1 MNNNCIKGTALGVVF
16 VLAAVLGGCQQPRK
30 DSAVQPRSVSA
41 DSRKPDGA
49 ASAAEAPAEPDSVT
63 QVAASGAS
71 ETGRPAPTTS
81 SASASDDAP
90 SGKTGE
96 PAVKTSL
103 PPAPDV
109 KVSTTEAPAASDP
122 APAEDVGGRNAAT
135 PPAPTPAADN
145 NAGTADDAAAAS
157 GRDAN
162 PAPAPVT
169 PAAQTDPRSAS
180 SSTSSP
186 DGYTLSA
193 NPTTQAGRGAPSP
206 LDPMRPC
213 VWISID
219 SREGRFSPGKIQ
231 WEIGEPVSATP
242 TVSFRALQPVVGDI
256 VRVQVYLMRLVEV
269 AGARGEKADESFL
282 IAMDSRRQ
290 GVPRSDTAYPL
301 CSAGDVFTYTDR
313 SGTSGPSGG
322 TEIEGVPPLSP
333 GRYELVATIVGTKT
347 QGERTIAITRF
358 KVGE

>member
-1 MNNNCIKGTALGVVF
+1 MNNNRIWGAALGVLV
-16 VLAAVLGGCQQPRK
+16 VLAGAFVGCQQPRK
-30 DSAVQPRSVSA
+30 DSAVQPRTATA
-41 DSRKPDGA
+41 DPRQPDGA
-49 ASAAEAPAEPDSVT
+49 DRPAGAPAEPDSVT

-81 SASASDDAP
+81 SAPASNAAP
-90 SGKTGE
+90 SRETGE

-103 PPAPDV
+103 PPAPDA
-109 KVSTTEAPAASDP
+109 KASATESPAATGA
-122 APAEDVGGRNAAT
+122 APTEDATESNAPT
-135 PPAPTPAADN
+135 PPAPAPEAN
-145 NAGTADDAAAAS
+145 NQAGTADDVAAAS
-157 GRDAN
+157 GRDTN

-219 SREGRFSPGKIQ
+219 GREGRFSPGKIQ

-290 GVPRSDTAYPL
+290 GVPRSDAAYPL

-313 SGTSGPSGG
+313 SGASGPSGG

-358 KVGE
+358 TVGE